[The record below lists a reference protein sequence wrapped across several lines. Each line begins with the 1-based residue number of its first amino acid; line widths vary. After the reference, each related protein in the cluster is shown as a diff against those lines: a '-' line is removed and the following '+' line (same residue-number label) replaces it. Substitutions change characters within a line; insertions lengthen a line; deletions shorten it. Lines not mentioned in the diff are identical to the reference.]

1 MARGKGWGS
10 RRVIRLVVERS
21 GLGETTRTSGDGREQ
36 TKATINQAKDLG
48 DGSDDWST
56 MLRLET

>member
-1 MARGKGWGS
+1 MDEN
-10 RRVIRLVVERS
+10 RLK
-21 GLGETTRTSGDGREQ
+21 L
-36 TKATINQAKDLG
+36 TINQAKDLG